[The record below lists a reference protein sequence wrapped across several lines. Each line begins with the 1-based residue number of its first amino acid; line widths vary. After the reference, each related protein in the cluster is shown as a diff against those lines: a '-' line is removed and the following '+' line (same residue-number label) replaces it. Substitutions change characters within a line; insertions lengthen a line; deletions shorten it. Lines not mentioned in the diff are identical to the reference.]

1 MIQSRESFPTTEEG
15 GETVRVVALGGA
27 GDMGRWAVRTAV
39 KYDFVDEILV
49 ADLELASAERVA
61 GRVGSKARAAAA
73 DAADAAGLRNL
84 LRGAD
89 VVLNTVGPFYRFG
102 VPILEAAIDAGCH
115 YLDICDD
122 WEPTL
127 AMLELDSR
135 ARDAG
140 VTAIVGV
147 GASPGVSNLLAAKA
161 ISRLDAVEEVIT
173 GWGLSMTGTESDDDT
188 GAGEGDARGSGAHR
202 PSAAIVHWMHQCS
215 GTIRVHRSGRFEDVK
230 PVQEMQIDYP
240 GIGVGTAWSVGHP
253 EAVTLPLTYPEIQNS
268 INVMVAPRFVIEAVR
283 AVGAAIDAG
292 DLSVE
297 EAAAQME
304 GPVPPELRKATDS
317 ESGGVQL
324 PPLFALARGR
334 RGSESM
340 DIGALVLGMPA
351 GGMGGATGVPLA
363 VGLSLFARGRLER
376 RGVFAPEGAMDPDA
390 FFDEL
395 APLCSPVFG
404 SWREML
410 AITESGGGA
419 AGDTA

>member
-1 MIQSRESFPTTEEG
+1 M
-15 GETVRVVALGGA
+15 RVVALGGA
-27 GDMGRWAVRTAV
+27 GDMGRYVVRTAV
-39 KYDFVDEILV
+39 KYDFVDEIVV
-49 ADLELASAERVA
+49 ADLELAAAERVA
-61 GRVGSKARAAAA
+61 GRTGSKARAVAV
-73 DAADAAGLRNL
+73 DAADPAGLRDL

-135 ARDAG
+135 ARNAG

-173 GWGLSMTGTESDDDT
+173 GWGLSGTDTESEEDT
-188 GAGEGDARGSGAHR
+188 GGEEGETRGSEAHQ

-215 GTIRVHRSGRFEDVK
+215 GTIRVRRSGRFEDVK
-230 PVQEMQIDYP
+230 PVQEMLIDYP

-253 EAVTLPLTYPEIQNS
+253 EAVTLPLTYTEIQNS
-268 INVMVAPRFVIEAVR
+268 TNVMVGPRFLIEAVR
-283 AVGAAIDAG
+283 ALGAAIDTG

-297 EAAAQME
+297 EAAIQMA
-304 GPVPPELRKATDS
+304 GPVPPELREAEAS
-317 ESGGVQL
+317 ERGGVRL

-334 RGSESM
+334 RGGESV
-340 DIGALVLGMPA
+340 DVGALVLGMPA

-363 VGLSLFARGRLER
+363 VGLSLFAQGRLEK
-376 RGVFAPEGAMDPDA
+376 RGVFAPEGIIDPDA
-390 FFDEL
+390 DFDAL
-395 APLCSPVFG
+395 APLCSPAFG
-404 SWREML
+404 SGRELL
-410 AITESGGGA
+410 AITESGGDGA
-419 AGDTA
+419 AGDVA

>member
-1 MIQSRESFPTTEEG
+1 MRI
-15 GETVRVVALGGA
+15 VALGGA
-27 GDMGRWAVRTAV
+27 GDMGRYAVHAAV
-39 KYDFVDEILV
+39 KYDFIEEIVV
-49 ADLELASAERVA
+49 ADLELAAAERVA
-61 GRVGSKARAAAA
+61 GRAGSKARAAAV

-84 LRGAD
+84 LRGTD

-140 VTAIVGV
+140 VTAIIGV

-161 ISRLDAVEEVIT
+161 ISRLDAVEEVTT
-173 GWGLSMTGTESDDDT
+173 GWGLSGTGTESDEDA
-188 GAGEGDARGSGAHR
+188 GGGEGEAGGSAAHQ
-202 PSAAIVHWMHQCS
+202 PSAAVVHWMHQCS
-215 GTIRVHRSGRFEDVK
+215 GTIRVRRGGRFEDVK
-230 PVQEMQIDYP
+230 PVQEMRIDYP
-240 GIGVGTAWSVGHP
+240 GIGVGAAWSVGHP

-268 INVMVAPRFVIEAVR
+268 TNVMVGPGFLIEAVR
-283 AVGAAIDAG
+283 ALGAAIDAG

-304 GPVPPELRKATDS
+304 GPVPPELRKAAAS
-317 ESGGVQL
+317 ESGGVRL

-334 RGSESM
+334 RGSESV
-340 DIGALVLGMPA
+340 DVGALVRGMPS

-363 VGLSLFARGRLER
+363 VGLSLFAQGRLER
-376 RGVFAPEGAMDPDA
+376 RGVFAPEGVMDPDA
-390 FFDEL
+390 FFDGL
-395 APLCSPVFG
+395 APLCSPAFASG
-404 SWREML
+404 QEML
-410 AITESGGGA
+410 ALTESGEGGA
-419 AGDTA
+419 TGDAL

>member
-1 MIQSRESFPTTEEG
+1 
-15 GETVRVVALGGA
+15 
-27 GDMGRWAVRTAV
+27 MGRYVVRTAV
-39 KYDFVDEILV
+39 KYDFVDEIVV
-49 ADLELASAERVA
+49 ADLELAAAERVA
-61 GRVGSKARAAAA
+61 GRTGSKARAVAV
-73 DAADAAGLRNL
+73 DAADPAGLRDL

-135 ARDAG
+135 ARNAG

-173 GWGLSMTGTESDDDT
+173 GWGLSATDT
-188 GAGEGDARGSGAHR
+188 GSDEDTGGEEGGARGSEAHQ

-215 GTIRVHRSGRFEDVK
+215 GTIRVRRSGRFEDVK
-230 PVQEMQIDYP
+230 PVQEMRIDYP

-253 EAVTLPLTYPEIQNS
+253 EAVTLPLTYTEIQNS
-268 INVMVAPRFVIEAVR
+268 TNVMVGPRFLIEAVR
-283 AVGAAIDAG
+283 ALGAAIDTG

-297 EAAAQME
+297 EAAVQMA
-304 GPVPPELRKATDS
+304 GPVPPELREAAGS
-317 ESGGVQL
+317 ESRGVRL

-334 RGSESM
+334 RGSESV
-340 DIGALVLGMPA
+340 DLGALVLGMPA

-363 VGLSLFARGRLER
+363 VGLSLFAQGRLEK
-376 RGVFAPEGAMDPDA
+376 RGVFAPEGIIDPDA
-390 FFDEL
+390 FFDAL
-395 APLCSPVFG
+395 APLCSPAFG
-404 SWREML
+404 SGREML
-410 AITESGGGA
+410 AITESGGDGA
-419 AGDTA
+419 AGDVA

>member
-1 MIQSRESFPTTEEG
+1 
-15 GETVRVVALGGA
+15 
-27 GDMGRWAVRTAV
+27 MGRHAVRTAV
-39 KYDFVDEILV
+39 KYDFVDEIVV
-49 ADLELASAERVA
+49 ADLELAAAERVV
-61 GRVGSKARAAAA
+61 GPTGSKLRPTAV
-73 DAADAAGLRNL
+73 DAADPAGLRDL
-84 LRGAD
+84 LGGAD

-135 ARDAG
+135 AREAG

-173 GWGLSMTGTESDDDT
+173 GWGLSGTGTESDENT
-188 GAGEGDARGSGAHR
+188 GEGEERARQ

-215 GTIRVHRSGRFEDVK
+215 GTIRVRRSGRFEDVK

-253 EAVTLPLTYPEIQNS
+253 EAVTLPLTYAEIQNS
-268 INVMVAPRFVIEAVR
+268 TNVMVGPRFLIEAVR
-283 AVGAAIDAG
+283 ALGAAIDAG

-297 EAAAQME
+297 EAAVQMA
-304 GPVPPELRKATDS
+304 GPVPPELRKATAS
-317 ESGGVQL
+317 ESGGVRL

-334 RGSESM
+334 RGSESV
-340 DIGALVLGMPA
+340 DVGALVLGMPA

-363 VGLSLFARGRLER
+363 VGLSLFAQGRLER

-395 APLCSPVFG
+395 APLCSPAFG
-404 SWREML
+404 SGREML
-410 AITESGGGA
+410 AITESGGDGSM
-419 AGDTA
+419 GDTA